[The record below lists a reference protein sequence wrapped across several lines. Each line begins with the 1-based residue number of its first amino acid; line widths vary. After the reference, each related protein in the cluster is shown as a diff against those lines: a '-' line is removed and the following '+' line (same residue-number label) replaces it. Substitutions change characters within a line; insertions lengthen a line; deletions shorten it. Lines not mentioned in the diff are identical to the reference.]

1 MAEIQ
6 TITAAVSL
14 AKLAIQTAGLVHQVY
29 RARKDADDL
38 YCKVKH
44 LHTVSKL
51 VSQVLKNRQRSYPP
65 ASWSEDER
73 DVQTSIFESLEE
85 CNRCLIMLDQC
96 LLPLQTKASGE
107 GHLRIA
113 GRFNYVFDKPFI
125 NRQTELVKTQID
137 ILKVNLDLVNLLD
150 NGRILEAVRP
160 VRQLN
165 QEVANHALQ
174 QGNRIIADFVPQET
188 QDAIDH
194 EREQSRPGS
203 VSAIDTDSQDHDPHF
218 SIENGCPECK
228 QRGSPVPD
236 TSLAIAVKYKQP
248 ASVRYWIER
257 GEDVKVLDK
266 DEWTLLHHAT
276 HRVDYE
282 SVMHLLHT
290 PAASELL
297 DAQTRDGQT
306 ALMHVASYVE
316 TEGSYEI
323 AQAFIQSRCSIDLPD
338 YSEDHRTALYFAVDG
353 SKTDNRQKFVKLLVD
368 NGARVSPLWDKL
380 QRQCKAYEVLQR
392 RKDDEDGQKKQQ
404 EQRRQSGGFSPPNRK
419 TSFSATFENTRR
431 KLSKVFTNDS
441 ATTD

>member
-14 AKLAIQTAGLVHQVY
+14 AKLAIQTAGLVQQVY
-29 RARKDADDL
+29 RAGKDADDL

-51 VSQVLKNRQRSYPP
+51 VSRVLKNRQQSCPP
-65 ASWSEDER
+65 TSWSEDER

-85 CNRCLIMLDQC
+85 CNSCLIMLDQC

-113 GRFNYVFDKPFI
+113 SRFNYVFDKPFI
-125 NRQTELVKTQID
+125 SRQTELIKTQID

-160 VRQLN
+160 IRQLN
-165 QEVANHALQ
+165 QEVANQALQ
-174 QGNRIIADFVPQET
+174 QGNKIMADFVPKET
-188 QDAIDH
+188 QDAINH
-194 EREQSRPGS
+194 ERERSRPSS
-203 VSAIDTDSQDHDPHF
+203 VSAIDSDSENQDPHF

-248 ASVRYWIER
+248 ASVKYWIDR
-257 GEDVKVLDK
+257 GEDVKVEDK
-266 DEWTLLHHAT
+266 DKWTLLHHAT
-276 HRVDYE
+276 HRVDPE
-282 SVMHLLHT
+282 SVKYLLRT
-290 PAASELL
+290 PEASGLL
-297 DAQTRDGQT
+297 DAQTTDGQT

-323 AQAFIQSRCSIDLPD
+323 AEAFIQSHCSIDLND
-338 YSEDHRTALYFAVDG
+338 YSEDHRTALYFAVNG
-353 SKTDNRQKFVKLLVD
+353 SKTDNRQNFIRLLVD
-368 NGARVSPLWDKL
+368 NGATVSPVWDQLKG
-380 QRQCKAYEVLQR
+380 QCKAYEVLQR
-392 RKDDEDGQKKQQ
+392 RKDVEARQKKEQ
-404 EQRRQSGGFSPPNRK
+404 EQRRPSGGVSPPNRK
-419 TSFSATFENTRR
+419 SSFVGSMSR

-441 ATTD
+441 AIAD